1 MGKFSEIDMAIEEIA
16 HSCYKRGMD
25 AGETYHAIEDE
36 MSMYNIKASDHEDYV
51 NEIIQDAKE
60 SIESTFNMIKGISQ
74 LGV

>member
-1 MGKFSEIDMAIEEIA
+1 
-16 HSCYKRGMD
+16 MD

-51 NEIIQDAKE
+51 NEVIQDAKE
-60 SIESTFNMIKGISQ
+60 NIESTFNMIKGISQ